1 LTSPIRAA
9 RLARRGFCAGALSLA
24 GGLAGLVAAPP
35 ARADEK
41 PSEWA
46 RELGQIEHQV
56 QGQLGVFILD
66 TGTGTGFG
74 WRVGQRFAMCS
85 SFKLSLAALVLRQ
98 IAAGRLRSS
107 QRLKIAKTDLLPNSP
122 RTTPL
127 AGRSMTVLDLAEAAV
142 VVSDNTA
149 ANLLLRRVGG
159 PAGLTAFWRAIGDD
173 VSSLDDFEPA
183 LNRVPEGEVRN
194 TSSPRAMA
202 GTVAK
207 LLSPGVL
214 SPDGR
219 DRLLGWM
226 HASET
231 GGSRLRAGL
240 PKDWWAGDKTGT
252 GLSIDLPATYVDL
265 AFVRPPQGA
274 PIVVAAFLRTLAPQ
288 VEIDPGTEV
297 ALARVG
303 ALAAR
308 WAQARATS
316 PA

>member
-1 LTSPIRAA
+1 LTSPVRAA
-9 RLARRGFCAGALSLA
+9 RLARRAFCAGTL
-24 GGLAGLVAAPP
+24 GLAGLVAAPP
-35 ARADEK
+35 LYADED
-41 PSEWA
+41 SSDWA
-46 RELGQIEHQV
+46 RELREIEHKAG
-56 QGQLGVFILD
+56 GQLGAFILD
-66 TGTGTGFG
+66 TGTNTGFG

-98 IAAGRLRSS
+98 IAAKRLHAG
-107 QRLKIAKTDLLPNSP
+107 QHLAIARTALLPNSP

-142 VVSDNTA
+142 VTSDNTA

-159 PAGLTAFWRAIGDD
+159 PPRLTAFWRTIGDD
-173 VSSLDDFEPA
+173 VSRLDDFEPA

-214 SPDGR
+214 SADGR

-231 GGSRLRAGL
+231 GGRRLRAGL
-240 PKDWWAGDKTGT
+240 PGDWWAGDKTGT
-252 GLSIDLPATYVDL
+252 GLPEDLPATYVDL

-274 PIVVAAFLRTLAPQ
+274 PIVITAFLRTPGPQ
-288 VEIDPGTEV
+288 PAIDPVAEA
-297 ALARVG
+297 ALAKVG
-303 ALAAR
+303 TLAAR
-308 WAQARATS
+308 WAKSRA
-316 PA
+316 